1 MRTLKWMA
9 CAMALALTLPVIAQ
23 EEKTEENPQW
33 KTGGNIGLTFTQ
45 TSLTNWAAGGENT
58 LGTNGYLSLFANYA
72 KGKGAWDNTLDL
84 AYGILKQG
92 EEDLRK
98 SDDKIDFASKY
109 GYRAGKHWFYTAL
122 VSFKTQFSDGYKY
135 PDDSTVISTFMAPA
149 YLVGSFGMDYKPND
163 RLTVFLSP
171 ITAKFTMVNDDALSA
186 AGSFGLEPGEKL
198 RSEFGG
204 FVKVAFK
211 QDIMEN
217 VNFQTKVDLFSNYA
231 DNPQNVDVNW
241 EVLIAMK
248 VNKFITANLST
259 QLIYDHDTKITDKE
273 GKVGPRTQFKEIFGV
288 GFAYKF

>member
-1 MRTLKWMA
+1 MRTLRWMA
-9 CAMALALTLPVIAQ
+9 CAMALVLTLPVIAQ
-23 EEKTEENPQW
+23 DEKTEEIPQW

-58 LGTNGYLSLFANYA
+58 LGTNGYLSLFANYS

-98 SDDKIDFASKY
+98 SDDKIDFGSKY
-109 GYRAGKHWFYTAL
+109 GYRASKHWFYTAL

-149 YLVGSFGMDYKPND
+149 YLVASFGMDYKPND

-186 AGSFGLEPGEKL
+186 AGSFGLEPGEKF

-231 DNPQNVDVNW
+231 DKPQNIDVNW

-259 QLIYDHDTKITDKE
+259 QLIYDHDTKITDKD

>member
-1 MRTLKWMA
+1 MRTFKWTA
-9 CAMALALTLPVIAQ
+9 LAMALAFSLPVIAQ
-23 EEKTEENPQW
+23 DENTEESPKW

-58 LGTNGYLSLFANYA
+58 LGTNGYLSLFANYT

-109 GYRAGKHWFYTAL
+109 GYRASKNWFYTAL

-186 AGSFGLEPGEKL
+186 LGSFGLEPGEKF

-211 QDIMEN
+211 QDLMEN
-217 VNFQTKVDLFSNYA
+217 VNFQTKVDFFSNYA
-231 DNPQNVDVNW
+231 DNPQNIDVNW